1 VSYSATPLKHVPPWG
16 RDADSAS
23 TTPAQW
29 GRLRF
34 SGSLASALAQV
45 NPFAVK
51 TSSGLAWA
59 CDDKARTIESLAL
72 AELTGSVGCKSGE
85 RAYYEVGVVR
95 RGGRLRVGWRSTTE
109 RDGHRREAWVEFSE
123 SRSNVLLQNDLDV
136 IYFKW
141 AKFSAHSEVTGMEVV
156 LCAPEHADGDITNAE
171 NLVGK
176 MAAVYRSPE
185 RGGCSFQEKTER
197 LIGAGAVGVI
207 IINTEDELLKA
218 PLSAEVPMV
227 MIQAKDAKRLLASGN
242 STCLRDVEDE
252 TLWNVSV
259 AESDVIGL
267 ACDLKE
273 GKLSWSLNG
282 EWGASFSLD
291 VDKVSNALMTVW
303 FLTYVSF

>member
-1 VSYSATPLKHVPPWG
+1 M
-16 RDADSAS
+16 
-23 TTPAQW
+23 QW
-29 GRLRF
+29 ARLRF
-34 SGSLASALAQV
+34 SFSLASALAKV
-45 NPFAVK
+45 NPFTVR
-51 TSSGLAWA
+51 TSSGRAWA
-59 CDDKARTIESLAL
+59 CDDTARTIESFEL

-85 RAYYEVGVVR
+85 RAYCEVGVVR

-109 RDGHRREAWVEFSE
+109 RDGRRREAWVECSE

-171 NLVGK
+171 DLVGK

-207 IINTEDELLKA
+207 IINTEDELWEA
-218 PLSAEVPMV
+218 SPSVEGYSAEVSVV
-227 MIQAKDAKRLLASGN
+227 MIQAKDAKRLLSSGD
-242 STCLRDVEDE
+242 STCLRDVDDE
-252 TLWNVSV
+252 TGGPCQSWNVSV

-282 EWGASFSLD
+282 DWGASVSID
-291 VDKVSNALMTVW
+291 VGKVSNALMTVC
-303 FLTYVSF
+303 FLTCVSVRG